1 MLQFFFEP
9 QPVGEEDFLAIFEI
23 SYFRAI
29 AKNFFFCQS

>member
-1 MLQFFFEP
+1 MLYDKLTK
-9 QPVGEEDFLAIFEI
+9 VGEEDFLAIFEI